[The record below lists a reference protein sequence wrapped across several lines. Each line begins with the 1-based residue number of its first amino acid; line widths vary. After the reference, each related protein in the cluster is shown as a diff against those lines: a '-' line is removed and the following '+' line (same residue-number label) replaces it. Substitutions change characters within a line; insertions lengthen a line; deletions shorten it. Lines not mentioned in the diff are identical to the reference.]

1 MSSPPAA
8 GVPARAGPTR
18 VAVTGSSGLIGSALV
33 RALEGAGST
42 VIRLVRRAPRPGE
55 VRWDPAAGRIDAEG
69 LAGVEAVV
77 HLAGEPIAAGRW
89 TAERKRRIRESRV
102 QGTGLLAGA
111 LASLPTP
118 PGVLVSGSAS
128 GYYGHRGD
136 EVLTEDAGPGDNF
149 TAEVAR
155 EWEAATAPA
164 AAAGI
169 RVTHVRLGIV
179 LSPDGGAL
187 AKMLPVFRCGLGG
200 QLGHGRQWMSWAS
213 LRDTVAAIRMAL
225 IAPALAGPVNVC
237 APEPVTNAAFT
248 RALARALG
256 RPALLAVPAFALRLA
271 LGQLAEETLLA
282 STRMV
287 PTRLERAGFAFR
299 DPALGPTLERLLG

>member
-77 HLAGEPIAAGRW
+77 HLAGEPIAAERW

>member
-69 LAGVEAVV
+69 LVGVEAVV

>member
-136 EVLTEDAGPGDNF
+136 EVLTEAAGPGDNF